1 MATGRL
7 GVQDLTADTDTTVY
21 TVPVG
26 TYAVANV
33 SVTNRN
39 QTSITLRLAMATT
52 STPIRLLGRGAT
64 AAAVG
69 AAARVAWAGELTSLG
84 KQAVES
90 QELEGLHPPERTHA
104 LPSMAESR

>member
-52 STPIRLLGRGAT
+52 STPDP
-64 AAAVG
+64 
-69 AAARVAWAGELTSLG
+69 
-84 KQAVES
+84 
-90 QELEGLHPPERTHA
+90 QEFIEYETVIIPNGVFERTGLVMQGGLNIVA
-104 LPSMAESR
+104 RANQANVGVTVYGIETSTT

>member
-52 STPIRLLGRGAT
+52 STPDP
-64 AAAVG
+64 
-69 AAARVAWAGELTSLG
+69 
-84 KQAVES
+84 
-90 QELEGLHPPERTHA
+90 QEFIEYETVIIPNGVFERTGLVMQGGLNIVA
-104 LPSMAESR
+104 RTNQANVGVTVYGIETSTT

>member
-26 TYAVANV
+26 TYAIANV
-33 SVTNRN
+33 SITNRN

-52 STPIRLLGRGAT
+52 STPNPEEFIEYETVIIPNG
-64 AAAVG
+64 VF
-69 AAARVAWAGELTSLG
+69 
-84 KQAVES
+84 
-90 QELEGLHPPERTHA
+90 ERTGLVMQGGLNIVA
-104 LPSMAESR
+104 RTNQSNVGVTVYGIETSTT

>member
-33 SVTNRN
+33 SITNRN
-39 QTSITLRLAMATT
+39 STAITMRLAMATT
-52 STPIRLLGRGAT
+52 STPNNEEWIEYNTVIIPNG
-64 AAAVG
+64 VF
-69 AAARVAWAGELTSLG
+69 
-84 KQAVES
+84 
-90 QELEGLHPPERTHA
+90 ERTGLVMQGGLNIVA
-104 LPSMAESR
+104 RADQANVGVTVYGIETSTT

>member
-52 STPIRLLGRGAT
+52 STPNPEEYIEYETVIIPNG
-64 AAAVG
+64 VF
-69 AAARVAWAGELTSLG
+69 
-84 KQAVES
+84 
-90 QELEGLHPPERTHA
+90 ERTGLVMQGGLNIVA
-104 LPSMAESR
+104 RANQANVGVTVYGIETSTT

>member
-7 GVQDLTADTDTTVY
+7 GVQDLAANTDTTVY

-39 QTSITLRLAMATT
+39 ANAITLRLAMATT
-52 STPIRLLGRGAT
+52 STPNDEEWIEYDTVIIPNG
-64 AAAVG
+64 VF
-69 AAARVAWAGELTSLG
+69 
-84 KQAVES
+84 
-90 QELEGLHPPERTHA
+90 ERTGLVMQGGLNIVA
-104 LPSMAESR
+104 RANNANIGVTVYGIETSTT